1 MEVKKN
7 PEVDGE
13 RVRLPL
19 SMLGFLI
26 IGSLILASFSYRTP
40 VEDKSA
46 RENKKQDLDLPM
58 ETETKQEEEPP
69 PPPEDT
75 PPPPPAQ
82 EPVLDEE
89 LEVKENEDID
99 PPPPIDPAPVKLVQ
113 EEEPE
118 PPQPPIVDF
127 PDVEAGFP
135 GGAAAMKQFLIENT
149 KYPEI
154 SRQMG
159 DQGKVYV
166 KFVVERDGSIS
177 GIEIIKS
184 VSKELD
190 REAKRVVRSMPRW
203 SPGEKNGEPVRSV
216 CRIPINF
223 TLN

>member
-1 MEVKKN
+1 MELKKN
-7 PEVDGE
+7 PDVDGE
-13 RVRLPL
+13 RVRAPL
-19 SMLGFLI
+19 SVLGLLI
-26 IGSLILASFSYRTP
+26 IVSLILASFSYRTP

-46 RENKKQDLDLPM
+46 RENKKQELDLPIEQEM
-58 ETETKQEEEPP
+58 KEEETPP
-69 PPPEDT
+69 PPPPQET
-75 PPPPPAQ
+75 PPPAQ
-82 EPVLDEE
+82 EPILDEDI
-89 LEVKENEDID
+89 EVKENEDKE
-99 PPPPIDPAPVKLVQ
+99 PPPPIDPKPVQLVQ
-113 EEEPE
+113 EEDPE

-127 PDVEAGFP
+127 PDVEAQFE
-135 GGAAAMKQFLIENT
+135 GGPAAMKQFLIDNT

-203 SPGEKNGEPVRSV
+203 TPGEKNGEAVRSV